1 MMKLPE
7 LDKYDYALP
16 EELLATVPVYPPEAA
31 RLFVYD
37 TKTDEI
43 IFSTFAEIAKFLPEK
58 SLLVR
63 NVTRVVPAKISLVMG
78 DEAFDAIVLA
88 NESFDGEH
96 FRALVTGAHVPGD
109 RAKLGEADVEFIRLD
124 GAAWFL
130 KCSQVRDVASL
141 VEVLE
146 REGST
151 PLPPYI
157 SKRSSISELEAAQAY
172 QSPFARQGVSVA
184 SPTASLH
191 FSSVVVDSLE
201 KAGHTFTDVILNV
214 GRGTFAPLLPE
225 MLEAGKLHL
234 EEYVVPK
241 ETAEAVDAARVTQR
255 PVVAIGT
262 TATRALE
269 SRAAKGVDAGWTDLF
284 IQPPYDF
291 KSVDVMVTNFHVPR
305 TSLVAMVEAFLQH
318 KGAKRGI
325 IELYAVAIEEKF
337 RFFSF
342 GDGMLIK

>member
-1 MMKLPE
+1 MMKLPQ
-7 LDKYDYALP
+7 LDKYDYVLP
-16 EELLATVPVYPPEAA
+16 DELLATAPVHPPEAA

-43 IFSTFAEIAKFLPEK
+43 TFSTFADLAKFLPES
-58 SLLVR
+58 SLMVH
-63 NVTRVVPAKISLVMG
+63 NITRVVPAKVSLRIG

-88 NESFDGEH
+88 NESFVEGC
-96 FRALVTGAHVPGD
+96 FRALVTGVHLPGD
-109 RAKLGEADVEFIRLD
+109 KAFLGSVEIEFIRLD
-124 GAAWFL
+124 GPAWLL
-130 KCSQVRDVASL
+130 KCEQVAGVDDL
-141 VEVLE
+141 VEILE
-146 REGST
+146 REGKT

-157 SKRSSISELEAAQAY
+157 AKKTTISESEAASAY
-172 QSPFARQGVSVA
+172 QSPFAQEGVSVA

-191 FSSVVVDSLE
+191 FSDVVVRSIE
-201 KAGHTFTDVILNV
+201 EAGHTFTNVMLNV

-225 MLEAGKLHL
+225 TLEAGKLHL
-234 EEYVVPK
+234 EEYSVPAQ
-241 ETAEAVDAARVTQR
+241 TAAAIDAARISGK

-269 SRAAKGVDAGWTDLF
+269 SRAARGEDSGWTDLF
-284 IQPPYDF
+284 IQPPYEF
-291 KSVDVMVTNFHVPR
+291 KAVDAMVTNFHVPR
-305 TSLVAMVEAFLQH
+305 TSLIAMVEAFLQH

-325 IELYAVAIEEKF
+325 IELYEIAIKEGF